1 MLHELPH
8 VQISRKV
15 ATETLVFIDFAQQ
28 STIFT
33 AWERSSWYN
42 FNIFH
47 PDLAIIRSFP
57 GSISCMSCSTR
68 YLGCTSCHLRTY
80 RSSRDADWAISAKH
94 MYPVPYLQMSCM
106 SHMSCMSQGS
116 CVETFWKNT
125 KTMSQVHVTHA
136 CHIWTRIR
144 TCSRTFLMQFG
155 LVLLTPALSCFI
167 HGSIR
172 WYLSFDTPQVSPQS
186 IVSQVFLVSLLS
198 LSCPGPISVPIC
210 F

>member
-80 RSSRDADWAISAKH
+80 RSSRDADWAISTNV
-94 MYPVPYLQMSCM
+94 M
-106 SHMSCMSQGS
+106 
-116 CVETFWKNT
+116 
-125 KTMSQVHVTHA
+125 HVTHVMHVTGILCRNFLKKYKNHVTGTRNTRMSHLNQDQDLLA
-136 CHIWTRIR
+136 DLSNAIW
-144 TCSRTFLMQFG
+144 S
-155 LVLLTPALSCFI
+155 SFI
-167 HGSIR
+167 
-172 WYLSFDTPQVSPQS
+172 DP
-186 IVSQVFLVSLLS
+186 
-198 LSCPGPISVPIC
+198 CP
-210 F
+210 